1 MKTINYFGDSRYE
14 KIWEQMQLLGIQDVS
29 SRTQERNGT
38 IVWRLPILSDKKNT
52 YMEYASFA
60 SGYVR
65 NQGVDCHSNW
75 QINKRVMSDYE
86 YYPDYVWC
94 DKTQKSI
101 KTGKFNRFRS
111 KKSVPIPIEI
121 DRLEYMMKYVIKN
134 EFIKRANYVQEGKF
148 VPKWKYD
155 MVKESE
161 QFSKRRVTEYMD
173 KFALAKQNVE
183 FHEQRANEYR
193 NNINDVTVIIDGH
206 KYKLI
211 W

>member
-29 SRTQERNGT
+29 TRAQAKNGT
-38 IVWRLPILSDKKNT
+38 IIWRLPILSDRKGK
-52 YMEYASFA
+52 YMEYGSFA

-75 QINKRVMSDYE
+75 QINKRVMGDYE
-86 YYPDYVWC
+86 YYPDYTWC
-94 DKTQKSI
+94 PIKQESI

-111 KKSVPIPIEI
+111 KKCVTIPIEI

-148 VPKWKYD
+148 VPKWKHE
-155 MVKESE
+155 MLKEQADFHE
-161 QFSKRRVTEYMD
+161 KRSDEYMN
-173 KFALAKQNVE
+173 KFANVAPDGTKE
-183 FHEQRANEYR
+183 V
-193 NNINDVTVIIDGH
+193 ILIIDGH
-206 KYKLI
+206 KYKVI
-211 W
+211 